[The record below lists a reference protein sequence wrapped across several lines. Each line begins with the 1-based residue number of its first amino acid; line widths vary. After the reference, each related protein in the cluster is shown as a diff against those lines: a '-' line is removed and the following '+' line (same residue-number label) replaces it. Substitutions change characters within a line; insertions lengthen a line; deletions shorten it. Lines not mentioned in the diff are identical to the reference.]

1 MGTGQTIAPDAGPL
15 LVLDGIACRRGER
28 ILFKGLDLALCP
40 GEAGLVT
47 GPNGAGKSSL
57 LRIVA
62 GLLPAAAGQV
72 VRNGA
77 MALAAEAPAL
87 DTRLPLA
94 RALLFW
100 AEVDGRG
107 LPQVAD
113 ALAAMGLERLA
124 DVPVRLLSTGQR
136 RRATI
141 ARVIAGGA
149 AIWLLDEPGSGLD
162 VASLE
167 ALATAMARH
176 RAAGGV
182 VLAASHQPLGL
193 TQAREIAL

>member
-1 MGTGQTIAPDAGPL
+1 MTAPL
-15 LVLDGIACRRGER
+15 LALDEIACRRGER
-28 ILFKGLDLALCP
+28 ILFKGLDLALHP

-62 GLLPAAAGQV
+62 GLLPPAAGRV
-72 VRNGA
+72 TRNAA

-87 DTRLPLA
+87 DVRSPLA

-107 LPQVAD
+107 RMQVED
-113 ALAAMGLERLA
+113 ALTTMGLERLA

-149 AIWLLDEPGSGLD
+149 PIWLLDEPGSGLD

-167 ALATAMARH
+167 ALAAAMAQH
-176 RAAGGV
+176 RAGGGV

-193 TQAREIAL
+193 TQACEIAL